1 MPTARPS
8 SEATF
13 MVKIERL
20 KRCASRYS
28 TPSVT
33 VTARPPPIT
42 GRAAATTLPKTMTST
57 IRANGRA

>member
-20 KRCASRYS
+20 RRWARRYS

-42 GRAAATTLPKTMTST
+42 GRAAATTLPNTSTST